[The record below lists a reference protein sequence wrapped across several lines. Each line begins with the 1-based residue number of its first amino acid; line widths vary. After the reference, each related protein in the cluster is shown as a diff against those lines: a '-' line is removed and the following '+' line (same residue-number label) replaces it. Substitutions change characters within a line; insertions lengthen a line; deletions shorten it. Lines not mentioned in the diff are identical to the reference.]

1 MVYAS
6 YEYYAGVYGGTMAVA
21 DFVRLARAASAQ
33 IDAMTF
39 GRAARVTDEGTL
51 DKLRDACCAVADLLR
66 AEEQGG
72 EVLSA
77 ENDGYRET
85 YAASGRSF
93 AQRRYEAMALYLAN
107 TGLLYAGCGRSGF
120 SC

>member
-1 MVYAS
+1 MVYAN
-6 YEYYAGVYGGTMAVA
+6 YEYYAGIYGGTMAVA

-51 DKLRDACCAVADLLR
+51 EKLRDACCAVVDLLL
-66 AEEQGG
+66 AEERGG

-85 YAASGRSF
+85 YASSGKSF
-93 AQRRYEAMALYLAN
+93 AQRRYDAVALYLSN
-107 TGLLYAGCGRSGF
+107 TGLLYAGCGRS
-120 SC
+120 CCPC

>member
-33 IDAMTF
+33 IDALTF
-39 GRAARVTDEGTL
+39 GRAARVTDEGAL

-85 YAASGRSF
+85 YAASGKSF
-93 AQRRYEAMALYLAN
+93 AQRRCDAVTMYLAN
-107 TGLLYAGCGRSGF
+107 TGLLYAGCGRRF
-120 SC
+120 

>member
-1 MVYAS
+1 MVYAN
-6 YEYYAGVYGGTMAVA
+6 YEYYAGIYGGTLAVA

-51 DKLRDACCAVADLLR
+51 EKLRDACCAVVDLLL
-66 AEEQGG
+66 AEERGG

-85 YAASGRSF
+85 YAASGKSF
-93 AQRRYEAMALYLAN
+93 ARRRYEAVSLYLAN
-107 TGLLYAGCGRSGF
+107 TGLLYAGCGRS
-120 SC
+120 CCPC